1 MESRN
6 HNPLERL
13 GEDAREAEP
22 DVPVSATVVFRTPQS
37 DVMIPRVPRVILTCG
52 TAEAHVKEVRPH
64 RRLEHQEASGQA

>member
-22 DVPVSATVVFRTPQS
+22 DVPVSVTVVFRTPQNA
-37 DVMIPRVPRVILTCG
+37 VMIPSVPRVILPCG
-52 TAEAHVKEVRPH
+52 TTEANVKEVRAH
-64 RRLEHQEASGQA
+64 RRLEHQEASDQA